1 MAEIVSPLRALLERK
16 LKGTT
21 RTKRVASRKVIPEE
35 DWLEEI
41 QTAWQSSRELLE
53 DTVQLNFRKQDFRV
67 LLFPDASDLFYGGC
81 LTQVPE
87 EDLVSGI
94 PVVDM
99 PYEPLG
105 LSAEGSKGLSL
116 IGLWWIRKHVPF

>member
-1 MAEIVSPLRALLERK
+1 M
-16 LKGTT
+16 
-21 RTKRVASRKVIPEE
+21 
-35 DWLEEI
+35 
-41 QTAWQSSRELLE
+41 
-53 DTVQLNFRKQDFRV
+53 

-87 EDLVSGI
+87 EDLVGGI

-116 IGLWWIRKHVPF
+116 IGLWWIRKHVSF